1 MFARDAGAGLVMA
14 ATRAS
19 GGSAQVDERPV
30 VFLVDDDEGLRE
42 GLDALFRS
50 VGLRV
55 QGFASAAALL
65 ASDLSAAAGCL
76 VVDVRLPG
84 LSGLD
89 LQAELVKAGVRLPII
104 FMTGHGDIPMTVR
117 AMKAGAADFLEKP
130 FRNQDML
137 DAVSRAIANDHR
149 RREAEAVTL
158 AVRAAYKALSAR
170 QQQVMALVAKGLMN
184 KQIAGELGL
193 SEITVK
199 QHRGEVMRKMGAKSL
214 AELVRMAE
222 ALVLAELPQRT

>member
-55 QGFASAAALL
+55 RGFASGTALL

-117 AMKAGAADFLEKP
+117 AMKAGAVDFLEKP

-137 DAVSRAIANDHR
+137 DAVNKAIAGDRQR
-149 RREAEAVTL
+149 RAAEAATL
-158 AVRAAYKALSAR
+158 TVKAAYDGLSMR
-170 QQQVMALVAKGLMN
+170 QREVMALVAKGLMN
-184 KQIAGELGL
+184 KQIAGQLGL

-199 QHRGEVMRKMGAKSL
+199 QHRGELMRKMGARSL

-222 ALVLAELPQRT
+222 ALAVNEMSQVE